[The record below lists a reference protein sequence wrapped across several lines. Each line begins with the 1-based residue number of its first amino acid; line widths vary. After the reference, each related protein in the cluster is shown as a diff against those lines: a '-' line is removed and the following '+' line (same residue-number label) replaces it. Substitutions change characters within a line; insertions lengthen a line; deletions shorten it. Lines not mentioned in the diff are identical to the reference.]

1 MVELA
6 IVPQKQSGGEHD
18 SAAPPFGP
26 STRINWGIR
35 NSFFSGSNAAARTER
50 TDRRDD
56 PCILTG
62 KTLSHKAPSLLPTLG
77 SGQWAGSEQ

>member
-1 MVELA
+1 MVEVA

-26 STRINWGIR
+26 STRINGG
-35 NSFFSGSNAAARTER
+35 SGTLSSGGNNAAARTER